1 MLTLLTYYPGYYM
14 IIKAKQ
20 IPWLIKVSGKILTW
34 FLRRRFN
41 KMVIN
46 EVDVKPGH
54 SYLLMCN
61 HFSFWD
67 GFWAA
72 YLCWNAIHKKQEMK
86 GFYIMVLKKQ
96 MQMNPWLKYFG
107 CFSVAPGTTTVNE
120 SLEYA
125 AELLN
130 TPGNLLLMY
139 PQGNLESN
147 HVRDIVMKDG
157 INQIIPQIKGD
168 CQLIWSSNLIEYFES
183 LRPSVYFHM
192 LDCGTNHDF
201 DFKRL
206 GTQINAHH
214 KAAIKKQFRFTED

>member
-1 MLTLLTYYPGYYM
+1 M

-20 IPWLIKVSGKILTW
+20 LPWLIKVAGTFLNW
-34 FLRRRFN
+34 FLRKRFN
-41 KMVIN
+41 KMIVN
-46 EVDVKPGH
+46 GVDIKSNH

-72 YLCWNAIHKKQEMK
+72 YLCWNVIHKKRGLE

-107 CFSVAPGTTTVNE
+107 CFSIAPGTATVNE
-120 SLEYA
+120 SLAYA
-125 AELLN
+125 AQLLN
-130 TPGNLLLMY
+130 KPGNLLLMY

-147 HVRDIVMKDG
+147 HVREIVMKDG
-157 INQIIPQIKGD
+157 INHIVPQIEGK
-168 CQLIWSSNLIEYFES
+168 CQLLWSSNLIEYFES

-201 DFKRL
+201 DFGRL
-206 GTQINAHH
+206 GREINVHH
-214 KAAIKKQFRFTED
+214 RAAVQKQFRFTTEE